1 MIHSTL
7 LINKAGGLIYN
18 KDFTTAL
25 NKLSSNESLVLAGT
39 LHGIYALTA
48 QISPVPNSTGFN
60 VLECGQF
67 KIMCHVTLTGNFILV
82 ILGLKI
88 ILLCDPQQSNID
100 GVIRKIYEIYADYAM
115 KCPFV
120 KVDMPLRSELFD
132 SAMQKLIKVINS

>member
-18 KDFTTAL
+18 KDFTTTL
-25 NKLSSNESLVLAGT
+25 NKLTSNESLVLAGT

-48 QISPVPNSTGFN
+48 QISPVPNSTGFQ

-67 KIMCHVTLTGNFILV
+67 NIVCHQTLTGNLIIL

-88 ILLCDPQQSNID
+88 ILLCDPQQSSID
-100 GVIRKIYEIYADYAM
+100 VAIKKIYEIYSDYAM

-132 SAMQKLIKVINS
+132 SAVQRLIKSINS